1 MTNTDFKLVLATNM
15 PGLIL
20 YIYFIFILFIDNYPY
35 FFSQEEEGWGGEEDW
50 ENQDDGCRDGGI
62 IWGGEVI

>member
-1 MTNTDFKLVLATNM
+1 MTNTDFKLVLATNI

-35 FFSQEEEGWGGEEDW
+35 FFSQEEEG
-50 ENQDDGCRDGGI
+50 
-62 IWGGEVI
+62 